1 LPSPFSPWPFLRCSS
16 GADARVQ
23 QNASLGICGRQRGSR
38 PVACGLHE
46 GAEACTRDAL
56 GTRPEAARLT
66 VGGRSPTSTAHA
78 GDERCHPDR
87 SSSGARRAPIRRG
100 TTNGSPNPIP
110 SLMTTNPV
118 LLMVESDGPVI
129 ARRGHLRNGAAQ
141 YRRPVQALGRSAEED
156 GATLG
161 RRRLRDHL
169 VPERVVAVGEPHPS
183 MPDRPPSPTGTAS
196 GGRSA
201 PGRWSSSCSP
211 RRSPPASA
219 GSGAAARSAPSP

>member
-1 LPSPFSPWPFLRCSS
+1 MRQAAWQQTRGVRTTPRGGSTHVPAMRWGRGPKQPGSPW
-16 GADARVQ
+16 
-23 QNASLGICGRQRGSR
+23 
-38 PVACGLHE
+38 
-46 GAEACTRDAL
+46 
-56 GTRPEAARLT
+56 
-66 VGGRSPTSTAHA
+66 A
-78 GDERCHPDR
+78 GDRPRRRPAQATSDAILTAAAQALAERGYAAGRP
-87 SSSGARRAPIRRG
+87 
-100 TTNGSPNPIP
+100 TGSPNPLP